1 VKKLQHDSIIAAD
14 HHLFHINRICV
25 PQTAITSRWIKSCL
39 LLVCMQVKRI
49 MDTRTQSGQQNNES
63 DADGSGRR
71 LKRSAQPLVKL

>member
-1 VKKLQHDSIIAAD
+1 
-14 HHLFHINRICV
+14 
-25 PQTAITSRWIKSCL
+25 
-39 LLVCMQVKRI
+39 MQVKRI